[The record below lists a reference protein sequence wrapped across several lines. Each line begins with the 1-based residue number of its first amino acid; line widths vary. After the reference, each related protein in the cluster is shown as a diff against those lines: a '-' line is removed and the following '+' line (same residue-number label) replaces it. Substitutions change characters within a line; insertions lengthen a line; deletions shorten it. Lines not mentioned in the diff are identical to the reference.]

1 MFDIGFWEFI
11 VIAVV
16 ALLVTGPEHLPG
28 LVRNVGRWS
37 GMLRGL
43 LRDARSELERGL
55 NMNVGKDLDR
65 KISELD
71 DLMKIAPDQQP
82 GFKPAAPRQH
92 AKRAETGPRTEE
104 PTDAG

>member
-1 MFDIGFWEFI
+1 MFDIGFWELV

-28 LVRNVGRWS
+28 LVRNLGRWS

-55 NMNVGKDLDR
+55 NLDAGKDLDR

-71 DLMKIAPDQQP
+71 DLMKIAPDRQP
-82 GFKPAAPRQH
+82 GFKPATPRPHTEGAEKDPRQ
-92 AKRAETGPRTEE
+92 EE
-104 PTDAG
+104 HTDAG